1 MPKPSTS
8 DRNQSVGHYE
18 ITKTKS
24 MQHISGLLW
33 GTSWIYRYNP
43 PFTKALQTSLFLTSP
58 IDSIKYLVSYFFYP
72 IKKRVAN
79 QLFESALKVQKKK
92 KKEKKYWSFYA
103 ASTLRI
109 AWVIKKLAFGCG
121 VADRTKG
128 QEKQRREK
136 DRKAHGLPPDN
147 RHTPPVQCLDTH
159 ASLSLS
165 HAKQKTEWNCCQKW
179 ISRFEKLLQ
188 YWLTRE
194 EYWWKKTKKLGF
206 SHGHFMSGNKIWQLN
221 WQFYIFKN
229 SNSGSHLWMIS
240 MKLTFSFKILLSK
253 VGLLFNPIPIRRVAA
268 STDYQ

>member
-92 KKEKKYWSFYA
+92 KRKKNTDHSMQHLHSGLHGWLKNWLLDVVWQIEPRDRKNRGERKTERHTDFHQTTATLHLYNVWIHTLPFHCHMQNKKQSEIVAKNGFQGLRSYC
-103 ASTLRI
+103 STGL
-109 AWVIKKLAFGCG
+109 
-121 VADRTKG
+121 
-128 QEKQRREK
+128 QEKSIDERRQKNWVSLMATLWVEIK
-136 DRKAHGLPPDN
+136 FDN
-147 RHTPPVQCLDTH
+147 
-159 ASLSLS
+159 
-165 HAKQKTEWNCCQKW
+165 
-179 ISRFEKLLQ
+179 
-188 YWLTRE
+188 
-194 EYWWKKTKKLGF
+194 
-206 SHGHFMSGNKIWQLN
+206 
-221 WQFYIFKN
+221 
-229 SNSGSHLWMIS
+229 
-240 MKLTFSFKILLSK
+240 
-253 VGLLFNPIPIRRVAA
+253 
-268 STDYQ
+268 